1 MLRSLFG
8 SLVSASSL
16 VSVTSSFPSSS
27 LHHPPYTPPHHPGIA
42 FDLIYTDAHGNDP
55 TISSSTSS
63 SSSLSKPSLQCGGA
77 GTMPFWIQRAQFD
90 SYGRKVSNPVDLT
103 TQLCGAGYLSLHP
116 WTKDLIFASMDL
128 NNDGEEGNVETYKI
142 NLRGQDYPLT
152 PSLFFKDLSPLL
164 NACIGQPSCVEVST
178 FHGTFSPDG
187 QRVFFAYR
195 VWDDEGNGIGNQAI
209 AISNFDGSNVKP
221 LTFTQAGSYNGINIF
236 DSCPSPT
243 LDPTRLFFI
252 RSTDQGMSSF
262 AAVADMKTGDV
273 DMLLTL
279 PEYAPSSG
287 CPNFVELRGGVS
299 VIYMGCPANGT
310 AACSF
315 SDSQRKSLFVNV
327 SRSDMRTTWGTVN
340 TGGSIGQVKDLGR
353 PQGMLSPPGNTSI
366 FYYGQVDLRGDSDN
380 LVFNSLFMVPYTNTP
395 DTIDSYAITQC
406 DAIHNADVPEFISCE
421 GADLTHSFFQY
432 VLVNYTS
439 GNPVPGSTSY
449 DTFKACMTPR
459 CSLLSVTTMEKPKPH
474 HGPHQ

>member
-1 MLRSLFG
+1 MLHTIATTSALLSSLG
-8 SLVSASSL
+8 VYSLLVTATSSTSASAASTPVVN
-16 VSVTSSFPSSS
+16 VS
-27 LHHPPYTPPHHPGIA
+27 PPCRPDVS

-55 TISSSTSS
+55 P
-63 SSSLSKPSLQCGGA
+63 SKNIQCGGD

-90 SYGRKVSNPVDLT
+90 QHGRKVTSPVDLT

-142 NLRGQDYPLT
+142 NLRGQEYPQT
-152 PSLFFKDLSPLL
+152 PSPFFKDLSPLL
-164 NACIGQPSCVEVST
+164 NACSGQPSCVEVST

-187 QRVFFAYR
+187 SRVFFAYR
-195 VWDDEGNGIGNQAI
+195 VWDQDGDGIGNQAI
-209 AISNFDGSNVKP
+209 ATSNFDGSNVKP

-243 LDPTRLFFI
+243 LDPSHLFFI
-252 RSTDQGMSSF
+252 RSIDQGMSSF
-262 AAVADMKTGDV
+262 AAVADVKTGDV
-273 DMLLTL
+273 EMLLTL

-287 CPNFVELRGGVS
+287 CPNFVEQRGGLS

-315 SDSQRKSLFVNV
+315 SDDQRKSLFINV
-327 SRSDMRTTWGTVN
+327 SRSDMRTTWGTAN
-340 TGGSIGQVKDLGR
+340 MGGSVGRVPSLGR
-353 PQGMLSPPGNTSI
+353 PEMSPPGNTSI
-366 FYYGQVDLRGDSDN
+366 FYYGQVDVKGDPTD
-380 LVFNSLFMVPYTNTP
+380 LVFKSLFMVPYTNTP

-406 DAIHNADVPEFISCE
+406 DAIHNADVPDFISCE

-439 GNPVPGSTSY
+439 GDPIPETTSY
-449 DTFKACMTPR
+449 DTFRACMTPR
-459 CSLLSVTTMEKPKPH
+459 CSLLSTTIMDHPH
-474 HGPHQ
+474 PGPHRPHGPHH

>member
-1 MLRSLFG
+1 MLHRIATTAFLSSLGVNAFP
-8 SLVSASSL
+8 VTASSD
-16 VSVTSSFPSSS
+16 SSS
-27 LHHPPYTPPHHPGIA
+27 VDPLPAPSTS
-42 FDLIYTDAHGNDP
+42 FDLIFTDAHGNDP
-55 TISSSTSS
+55 P
-63 SSSLSKPSLQCGGA
+63 SKNLQCGGA

-90 SYGRKVSNPVDLT
+90 QRGRKISDPVDLT

-128 NNDGEEGNVETYKI
+128 NNDGEEGNVETYMI

-152 PSLFFKDLSPLL
+152 PSPFFKDLSPLL
-164 NACIGQPSCVEVST
+164 NACTGQPSCVEVST

-187 QRVFFAYR
+187 SRVFFAYR
-195 VWDDEGNGIGNQAI
+195 VWDQDGDGIGNQAI
-209 AISNFDGSNVKP
+209 ATSNFDGSNVKP

-243 LDPTRLFFI
+243 LDPSRLFFI
-252 RSTDQGMSSF
+252 RSIDQGMSSF
-262 AAVADMKTGDV
+262 AAVADVKTGDV
-273 DMLLTL
+273 EMLLTL

-287 CPNFVELRGGVS
+287 CPNFVEQRGGFS

-315 SDSQRKSLFVNV
+315 SDDQRKSLFINI
-327 SRSDMRTTWGTVN
+327 SRSDMRTTWGTAN
-340 TGGSIGQVKDLGR
+340 MGGSVGRVPSLGR
-353 PQGMLSPPGNTSI
+353 PEMSPPGNTSI
-366 FYYGQVDLRGDSDN
+366 FYYGQVDVKGDPTD
-380 LVFNSLFMVPYTNTP
+380 LVFKSLFMVPYTNTP

-406 DAIHNADVPEFISCE
+406 DAIHNADVPDFISCE

-439 GNPVPGSTSY
+439 GDPIPGTTSY
-449 DTFKACMTPR
+449 DTFRACMTPR
-459 CSLLSVTTMEKPKPH
+459 CSLLSTTIMDHPH
-474 HGPHQ
+474 PGPHRPHGPHH